1 MSSRR
6 WTIALCAWTGL
17 VWTTRISNI
26 WNDDAL
32 TDGEKWGRTGL
43 ALSFTVL
50 ALAVVV
56 ALVQRAG
63 WLRPAVLALAAWT
76 TAVWIVRAIGIATGD
91 HEAAF
96 IAVHLVLAVVSIGL
110 ATLAGLG
117 MVRDQH
123 GTSVGSSSP

>member
-6 WTIALCAWTGL
+6 WTIALCVWTGL

-56 ALVQRAG
+56 GLVQRAA
-63 WLRPAVLALAAWT
+63 WLRAAVLALAAWT

-96 IAVHLVLAVVSIGL
+96 IAVHLVLAVVSI
-110 ATLAGLG
+110 TLAGLA
-117 MVRDQH
+117 VREPIA
-123 GTSVGSSSP
+123 SSGVAGPV